1 MQAGR
6 YPNEASMEGRP
17 KLTDEPTWQKLQQYY
32 NDNGSK
38 INIYQLMKGNSN
50 RFDKFR
56 QVLLFLSYISIWNS
70 TLEMTLLKHSY
81 NFLYFSDKFAL
92 YFISIIN
99 ANLQISTCIPTMDS
113 ISVRTE
119 STTSKGSTQVVVR
132 FKTKNYALCPHI
144 ALMYFV

>member
-1 MQAGR
+1 
-6 YPNEASMEGRP
+6 MEGRP

-38 INIYQLMKGNSN
+38 INIYQLMKENPN

-56 QVLLFLSYISIWNS
+56 QVLLFISYISIWNS

-99 ANLQISTCIPTMDS
+99 TNLQISTCIK
-113 ISVRTE
+113 SVF
-119 STTSKGSTQVVVR
+119 QQW
-132 FKTKNYALCPHI
+132 I
-144 ALMYFV
+144 Q